1 MKQRFEKEAFEFD
14 LYRNNAWILDDK
26 YMTYQTILSDK
37 EMSEVVEY
45 ITDGEI
51 IEKNGDRPDLCL
63 IFSSDPKGKGQ
74 VDVVIVELK
83 KKGLK
88 LEENMKT
95 VTQLEKRARNLMRFY
110 KNKIQRIWFY
120 GVIEFND
127 EVELQLT
134 GEYTELYST
143 GKTYYRETKVA
154 IQKNPDIIVPIG
166 VFIMD
171 LESVISDADAR
182 NSTFLNIIKSKFR
195 S

>member
-1 MKQRFEKEAFEFD
+1 M
-14 LYRNNAWILDDK
+14 
-26 YMTYQTILSDK
+26 
-37 EMSEVVEY
+37 
-45 ITDGEI
+45 
-51 IEKNGDRPDLCL
+51 
-63 IFSSDPKGKGQ
+63 

-83 KKGLK
+83 KKGLTI
-88 LEENMKT
+88 EENMKT

-120 GVIEFND
+120 GIIEFNE

-143 GKTYYRETKVA
+143 GKMYYRETKIA

-171 LESVISDADAR
+171 LESVINDADAR
-182 NSTFLNIIKSKFR
+182 NSTFLQIIKSKFIH
-195 S
+195 